1 MIMQNSNRAI
11 EHSSRTSKAFD
22 TFSEERRQNLV
33 GLLRRIPS
41 VVGFAQELE
50 GVVSGDKYK
59 VVIPPELLQR
69 LKDGSARLGKSGTGG
84 LSANIHDS
92 QFGEIIGQIG
102 LAEAPPELISSLN
115 QMAIQSALA
124 DVAERLEVIEQK
136 IDEVLQGQEDDRK
149 GLVDSAENLYIMASA
164 ASEAENRRLLLAN
177 AVAQLS
183 EARGQMIRSLESS
196 INSVSKIPTGKW
208 GIIRSSLLSNKDIPK
223 DVQRKS
229 EILEATFRE
238 VLRASCLMAL
248 SCGQLGES
256 VSLRESWQ
264 PLERFM
270 PQISEVQAKVAR
282 WLPNQP
288 NALPDK
294 LSTLVS
300 TTDEVIQAGKQLES
314 GTVRPL
320 EIELMSDELTNG
332 EGNS

>member
-11 EHSSRTSKAFD
+11 EHSSEIGKAFD
-22 TFSEERRQNLV
+22 KFHEERRQNLV
-33 GLLRRIPS
+33 DLLRHTPS
-41 VVGFAQELE
+41 VVNLAQELK
-50 GVVSGDKYK
+50 GVVSSDGYK
-59 VVIPPELLQR
+59 VVIPPELLRR
-69 LKDGSARLGKSGTGG
+69 LKGGSARFGKSGTGG
-84 LSANIHDS
+84 WSANIHDS
-92 QFGEIIGQIG
+92 QNGEIIGQIG
-102 LAEAPPELISSLN
+102 LAEAPLEVIPSLN

-124 DVAERLEVIEQK
+124 EIAERLEVIEQK
-136 IDEVLQGQEDDRK
+136 IDDVLEGQRDDRV
-149 GLVDSAENLYIMASA
+149 GLVDSAEDLYILASA
-164 ASEAENRRLLLAN
+164 AGEAENRRLLLAN

-183 EARGQMIRSLESS
+183 EARGRMIRSLESS
-196 INSVSKIPTGKW
+196 IKSVKVPIDKW
-208 GIIRSSLLSNKDIPK
+208 EIIFSSLRKDIPK

-248 SCGQLGES
+248 SCGQLGETH
-256 VSLRESWQ
+256 SLRESWQ

-270 PQISEVQAKVAR
+270 PQIREVQAKVAR

-314 GTVRPL
+314 GTVRTL
-320 EIELMSDELTNG
+320 EIELISDELTNG
-332 EGNS
+332 ESDS

>member
-1 MIMQNSNRAI
+1 MQNSNHAI
-11 EHSSRTSKAFD
+11 EHSSETGKAFD
-22 TFSEERRQNLV
+22 KFHEERRQNLV
-33 GLLRRIPS
+33 DLLRRIPS
-41 VVGFAQELE
+41 FVNLAQELK
-50 GVVSGDKYK
+50 GVVSGDGYK
-59 VVIPPELLQR
+59 VVIPPELLRR
-69 LKDGSARLGKSGTGG
+69 LKGGSARLGKSGMGG
-84 LSANIHDS
+84 WSANIHDS
-92 QFGEIIGQIG
+92 QNGEIIGQIG
-102 LAEAPPELISSLN
+102 LAEAPPELIPSLN

-124 DVAERLEVIEQK
+124 DIAERLEAIEQK
-136 IDEVLQGQEDDRK
+136 IDDVLQGQRDDRV

-196 INSVSKIPTGKW
+196 INSASKIPTGKW
-208 GIIRSSLLSNKDIPK
+208 EIIVSSLRKDIPK
-223 DVQRKS
+223 DVQRKA

-248 SCGQLGES
+248 SCGQLGET

-270 PQISEVQAKVAR
+270 PQIREVQAKVAR

-294 LSTLVS
+294 FSTLVS
-300 TTDEVIQAGKQLES
+300 TTDEIIQAGKQLES
-314 GTVRPL
+314 GTVRSL
-320 EIELMSDELTNG
+320 EIELTSDELTNG

>member
-1 MIMQNSNRAI
+1 M
-11 EHSSRTSKAFD
+11 
-22 TFSEERRQNLV
+22 
-33 GLLRRIPS
+33 
-41 VVGFAQELE
+41 
-50 GVVSGDKYK
+50 
-59 VVIPPELLQR
+59 
-69 LKDGSARLGKSGTGG
+69 
-84 LSANIHDS
+84 
-92 QFGEIIGQIG
+92 
-102 LAEAPPELISSLN
+102 SSLN

-124 DVAERLEVIEQK
+124 DIAERLEIIEQK
-136 IDEVLQGQEDDRK
+136 IDDVLQGQRDDRA

-196 INSVSKIPTGKW
+196 INSVSKIPIDKW
-208 GIIRSSLLSNKDIPK
+208 KIIVSSLRKDIPK

-229 EILEATFRE
+229 EILEATSRE

-248 SCGQLGES
+248 SCGQLGET

-264 PLERFM
+264 PLERLM
-270 PQISEVQAKVAR
+270 PQIREVQAKVAR

-300 TTDEVIQAGKQLES
+300 ATDEVVQAGKQLES

-320 EIELMSDELTNG
+320 EIELRLDELTNG